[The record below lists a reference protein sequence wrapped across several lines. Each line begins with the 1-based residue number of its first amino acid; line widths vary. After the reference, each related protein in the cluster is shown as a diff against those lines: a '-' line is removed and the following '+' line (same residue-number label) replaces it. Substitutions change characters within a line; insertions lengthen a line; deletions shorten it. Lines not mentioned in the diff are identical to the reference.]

1 VAELVRLLQSLDE
14 SLKAQV
20 YQLAIYCAQISEYA
34 VDKRIEKML
43 ITEVN
48 SFNKQ
53 DLRDELSVLVQYDS
67 NENESLF
74 QPIKPLK

>member
-1 VAELVRLLQSLDE
+1 
-14 SLKAQV
+14 
-20 YQLAIYCAQISEYA
+20 
-34 VDKRIEKML
+34 ML

>member
-1 VAELVRLLQSLDE
+1 
-14 SLKAQV
+14 
-20 YQLAIYCAQISEYA
+20 
-34 VDKRIEKML
+34 ML

-67 NENESLF
+67 NETSSLF